1 MPIEQFLLIPVFVV
15 RFCVSLF
22 VLRLKS
28 LNSQYSCSDLKRKII
43 CYQFELGNNLVTF
56 RLMFQSSSFTLMTTG
71 TFSQNV
77 SKLFSQAQVG
87 NR

>member
-15 RFCVSLF
+15 TFWISLY

-43 CYQFELGNNLVTF
+43 CYQFELGINLVTF
-56 RLMFQSSSFTLMTTG
+56 RLNT
-71 TFSQNV
+71 
-77 SKLFSQAQVG
+77 QVVVLSP
-87 NR
+87 